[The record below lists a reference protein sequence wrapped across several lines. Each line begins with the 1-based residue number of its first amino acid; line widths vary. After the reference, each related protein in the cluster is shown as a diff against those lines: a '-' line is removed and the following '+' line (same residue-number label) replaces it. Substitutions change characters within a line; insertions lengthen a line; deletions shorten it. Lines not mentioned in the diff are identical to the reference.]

1 MALSRS
7 SHSRLQGWAIRAV
20 AGFLVV
26 YLLGSFGVPTLI
38 PYVAVIIAVAID
50 GVRSATRRDEKR
62 PQDVPRTDRGETI
75 H

>member
-1 MALSRS
+1 
-7 SHSRLQGWAIRAV
+7 LQAWAIRAV

-26 YLLGSFGVPTLI
+26 YLLGAFGVPTLI

-50 GVRSATRRDEKR
+50 GVRSARQREMPRPRDYA
-62 PQDVPRTDRGETI
+62 RTERGDTI

>member
-7 SHSRLQGWAIRAV
+7 SHSRLQAWAIRAV

-26 YLLGSFGVPTLI
+26 YMLGAFGVPTLI
-38 PYVAVIIAVAID
+38 PYVAMIIAVVID
-50 GVRSATRRDEKR
+50 GVRCARQRDAIR
-62 PQDVPRTDRGETI
+62 PRNVARTDRGETI